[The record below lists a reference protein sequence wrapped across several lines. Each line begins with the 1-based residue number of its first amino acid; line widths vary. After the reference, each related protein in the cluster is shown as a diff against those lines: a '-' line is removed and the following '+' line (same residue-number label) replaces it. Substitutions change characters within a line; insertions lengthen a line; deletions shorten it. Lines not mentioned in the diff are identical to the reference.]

1 MWIAYHLYNM
11 SLKIERSTKKKAT
24 YEKPIDKLNKYSLS
38 LGIGCILGLF
48 IFLLANPFY
57 TSSFPSVEAKNVVGD
72 CKASVISF
80 VPLGA
85 YPGGSQQVISALNY
99 CETLGQPS

>member
-1 MWIAYHLYNM
+1 M
-11 SLKIERSTKKKAT
+11 SIKIERSIKKEAT
-24 YEKPIDKLNKYSLS
+24 LAKSDDKWNKYSLS

-48 IFLLANPFY
+48 IFLLTNPFY
-57 TSSFPSVEAKNVVGD
+57 TSSYPGVEAKDVVGD

-85 YPGGSQQVISALNY
+85 YPRGSQQVISALTY
-99 CETLGQPS
+99 CETLGQLN